1 MLCADGGRI
10 PVPVLLENELL
21 LEMLREYAEVGRPE
35 TDDEKLLRV
44 PAKAV
49 AFTVELIG
57 LELGGAG

>member
-1 MLCADGGRI
+1 
-10 PVPVLLENELL
+10 VPVLLENELL

-49 AFTVELIG
+49 ALTVELIG